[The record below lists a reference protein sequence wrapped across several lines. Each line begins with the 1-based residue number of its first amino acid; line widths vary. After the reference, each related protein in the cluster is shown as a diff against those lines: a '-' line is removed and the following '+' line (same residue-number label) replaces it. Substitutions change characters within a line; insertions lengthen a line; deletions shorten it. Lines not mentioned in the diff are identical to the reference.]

1 MKGFGGFREIHT
13 MLTNAD
19 PRLAELK
26 VLENITTGPWSE
38 GVCFVDA
45 SGQAASIGMPTRLYA
60 DLVLTLLED
69 GYLHTDES
77 DIRRGLD
84 NYGRYKLAAERD
96 YALSRL
102 WSSSVY
108 IRMTVT
114 YRGVRRIDEL
124 RDLLSRDRVLDRF
137 GILLDGRYIVSDLI
151 RLLERTDGAAVSII
165 FADVDNF
172 KAFNSDYGYHAGD
185 AVLRAIFE
193 TVKRLLESRGEVY
206 RRGGEEILAVLPYC
220 RLEDSRALAEQ
231 IRGGVAASTVMLGE
245 QELHATLSIGVAASP
260 PCDRDGPA
268 LEALAGNA
276 VNRAKSEGRNRVIV
290 VQ

>member
-1 MKGFGGFREIHT
+1 MGIFTPTSLISEEGSIT
-13 MLTNAD
+13 MA
-19 PRLAELK
+19 
-26 VLENITTGPWSE
+26 G
-38 GVCFVDA
+38 
-45 SGQAASIGMPTRLYA
+45 
-60 DLVLTLLED
+60 
-69 GYLHTDES
+69 
-77 DIRRGLD
+77 
-84 NYGRYKLAAERD
+84 YKLAAERD

-220 RLEDSRALAEQ
+220 GLEDSRALAEQ
-231 IRGGVAASTVMLGE
+231 IRGGVAATTVMLGE

-260 PCDRDGPA
+260 PCDRYGPA